1 LINYGA
7 GGMGFDQSPNPWKC
21 LPRVSEIRKRLSRR
35 YVTDKTTS
43 QISMIKERFKWTL
56 TDKAIAIMEFKF
68 MT

>member
-1 LINYGA
+1 
-7 GGMGFDQSPNPWKC
+7 MGFDQSPSPWKC
-21 LPRVSEIRKRLSRR
+21 LPRVSEFRKRLSRR

-56 TDKAIAIMEFKF
+56 TEKAIAIMEFKF

>member
-1 LINYGA
+1 
-7 GGMGFDQSPNPWKC
+7 MGFDKSPSPWKC

-43 QISMIKERFKWTL
+43 QISMIKERCKWTL
-56 TDKAIAIMEFKF
+56 TEKAIAIMEFKF

>member
-1 LINYGA
+1 
-7 GGMGFDQSPNPWKC
+7 MGFDQSPSPWKC
-21 LPRVSEIRKRLSRR
+21 LPRVSEIRRRLSRR

-56 TDKAIAIMEFKF
+56 TEKAIAIMESMF

>member
-1 LINYGA
+1 
-7 GGMGFDQSPNPWKC
+7 MGFDQSPSPWKC

-56 TDKAIAIMEFKF
+56 TEKAIAIMESMF